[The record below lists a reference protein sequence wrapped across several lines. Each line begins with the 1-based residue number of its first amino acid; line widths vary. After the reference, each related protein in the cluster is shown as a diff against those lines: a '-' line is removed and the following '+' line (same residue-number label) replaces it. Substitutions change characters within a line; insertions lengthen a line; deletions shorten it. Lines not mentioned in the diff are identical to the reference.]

1 MPPEKPKKEDLT
13 AYLDSVKDKVKG
25 RIVMVGKAEVVP
37 VVIDVPAR
45 RLDDKLAAERFDP
58 KNPNAGQFG
67 PRNGQPPQQD
77 PPGTM
82 TGQQINQ
89 QIDEFLLANG
99 AVLRANDAR
108 MGNGRIRA
116 FQNRTYDIA
125 KVVPTVVLRNE
136 DYGRIARILA
146 DGSKVELE
154 FNIQNKTFPEGATS
168 YNTIAEIPGTDRKDE
183 VVMLGGHLDSW
194 HSATGATDN
203 AIGCAIM
210 MEATRILKT
219 LGVKPR
225 RTIRVALWS
234 GEEEGLLGSKAYVK
248 AHFGSFEEPKPEFSK
263 LVAYFNVDSGTG
275 RIRGAGVFG
284 PPQDADILREAL
296 LPFADLGIAGAIS
309 NKNRRA
315 GGTDSS
321 SFAEAGLP
329 GVGLGQDPIEYF
341 TDTWHT
347 NLDTYERIIEDDVKK
362 DAIEVAAMVYQLSMR
377 DDMLPRFTA
386 ADMPPKP
393 EPPGTQPAA
402 TAAGKRRSTA
412 CRKRRR
418 SAERSF
424 TGQSAQE
431 IATMFYVAY
440 TKDGA
445 DASKRPLSF
454 VYNGGPGSASLFTHM
469 GMGPK
474 RVTLTAD
481 GHGLPAPYSVTDNE
495 DSFLD
500 ATDLIFIDAIS
511 TGYSRPAPGE
521 NPTQFHGIIQDANW
535 FADFI
540 YQYITRNERWL
551 SPKFLIGESYGTT
564 RSAELAGVLQER
576 HEIYLN
582 GIVLVSS
589 VAFANWGA
597 DDRFAGM
604 KEKGIARKAMPFLFC
619 RIAAPK
625 TISVIVKQ

>member
-1 MPPEKPKKEDLT
+1 MSKLIRLFAFVMCVAAVAGQAQSPADPDMNKKIRAEENDHSQIMHTMHFLTDIYGPRLTGSPNHKAAAEWAIQQMKDWGLENAHLEPWDFGHPGWMNERASGYIVAPIKDQLTFKVLAWTPGTNGTLTAPVFQLVPPEKPKKEDLT

-25 RIVMVGKAEVVP
+25 KIVMVGKAEVVP
-37 VVIDVPAR
+37 VVIEVPAR
-45 RLDDKLAAERFDP
+45 RMDDKLAAERFDP

-67 PRNGQPPQQD
+67 PRNGQQPPQD
-77 PPGTM
+77 PPGTL

-116 FQNRTYDIA
+116 FQNRTYDVA

-146 DGSKVELE
+146 DGAKVELE
-154 FNIQNKTFPEGATS
+154 FNIQNKTYPEGKTS
-168 YNTIAEIPGTDRKDE
+168 YNTIGEIPGTDRKDE

-234 GEEEGLLGSKAYVK
+234 GEEEGLLGSQAYVK

-284 PPQDADILREAL
+284 PAQDADILREIL
-296 LPFADLGIAGAIS
+296 LPFSDLGIAGAIS
-309 NKNRRA
+309 SKNRRA

-321 SFAEAGLP
+321 SFSQAGLP
-329 GVGLGQDPIEYF
+329 GIGLGQDPIEYF

-347 NLDTYERIIEDDVKK
+347 NIDTYERIIEDDVKK
-362 DAIEVAAMVYQLSMR
+362 DAIVVAASVYQLAMR

-402 TAAGKRRSTA
+402 TAAG
-412 CRKRRR
+412 
-418 SAERSF
+418 SA
-424 TGQSAQE
+424 AQP
-431 IATMFYVAY
+431 AA
-440 TKDGA
+440 GGG
-445 DASKRPLSF
+445 DA
-454 VYNGGPGSASLFTHM
+454 
-469 GMGPK
+469 
-474 RVTLTAD
+474 
-481 GHGLPAPYSVTDNE
+481 
-495 DSFLD
+495 
-500 ATDLIFIDAIS
+500 
-511 TGYSRPAPGE
+511 
-521 NPTQFHGIIQDANW
+521 Q
-535 FADFI
+535 
-540 YQYITRNERWL
+540 
-551 SPKFLIGESYGTT
+551 
-564 RSAELAGVLQER
+564 
-576 HEIYLN
+576 
-582 GIVLVSS
+582 
-589 VAFANWGA
+589 
-597 DDRFAGM
+597 
-604 KEKGIARKAMPFLFC
+604 KE
-619 RIAAPK
+619 AAPAK
-625 TISVIVKQ
+625 APKK